1 MKTAD
6 LIKNSI
12 EGGTIDILNNIHNN
26 EVNIAIYNR
35 NIHHLNFE
43 IYQLLKRKISLKANG
58 TTESILSEIS
68 QTISTEN
75 YNSIYTDIK
84 NSLITFS
91 NISGGSNFKLLLA
104 TVTTNMCKRFHM
116 DFNSLRLLCTYSG
129 PGTLWLTEDN
139 INREALNS
147 NADNNS
153 IVLNS
158 NNIQQANTGDVI
170 ILKGANYGNQES
182 LGIVHR
188 SPSIE
193 ETKFQRLILR
203 IDVVQ

>member
-12 EGGTIDILNNIHNN
+12 EGGTIDILDNIHNN

-43 IYQLLKRKISLKANG
+43 IYQLLKREISLKVNG
-58 TTESILSEIS
+58 TTENILNEIA
-68 QTISTEN
+68 QTISTAN
-75 YNSIYTDIK
+75 YNSLYTDIK
-84 NSLITFS
+84 NLLITFS
-91 NISGGSNFKLLLA
+91 NITGCTNFKLLLA
-104 TVTTNMCKRFHM
+104 TVNTNMCKRFHM

-139 INREALNS
+139 VNREALNS
-147 NADNNS
+147 NRDNKS

-158 NNIQQANTGDVI
+158 NNIRQANAGDVI
-170 ILKGANYGNQES
+170 ILKGAKYGISES
-182 LGIVHR
+182 LGVVHR
-188 SPSIE
+188 SPTIE